1 MYEKKKK
8 KENIKTNRR
17 LKSSSFYLPLFFR
30 IKLKKK
36 KEKKNRIPRALFPSV
51 AHDASRTPC
60 IRQEAER
67 TNSRADSSWNS
78 DPLDQRYSYC
88 VYSPPWRCTYP
99 VGARVH
105 TRTQHTHTHTH
116 TRLRPR
122 APNHPPCVAPAMGAH
137 DPLASNFSTEPERLR
152 GDLLPVSYSTI
163 GDVMQSGILE
173 YLFLNCR

>member
-116 TRLRPR
+116 TL
-122 APNHPPCVAPAMGAH
+122 APARTQPSSVRCTSDGCTR
-137 DPLASNFSTEPERLR
+137 SSRL
-152 GDLLPVSYSTI
+152 
-163 GDVMQSGILE
+163 Q
-173 YLFLNCR
+173 LFDRAGEATW